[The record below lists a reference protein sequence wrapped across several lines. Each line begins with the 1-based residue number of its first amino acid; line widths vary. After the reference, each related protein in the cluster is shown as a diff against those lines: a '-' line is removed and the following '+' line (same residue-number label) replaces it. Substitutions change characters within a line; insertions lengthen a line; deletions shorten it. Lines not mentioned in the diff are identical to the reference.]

1 MQNVKERILR
11 RRRRKKCKQCK
22 LKHIGYLLLLFCI
35 LVGLLFLVKLFSPQ
49 SPKRQLRRRQFFN
62 AATDVDVVLAAWILG
77 APDAQAVEPTH
88 IQPSNTFRYIENFYV
103 SVMYLGLHVVIL
115 HDHLSENFI
124 QKYQTQRIQFHRV
137 PSPPAGR
144 SPQDHRFFQF
154 QLFLK
159 DYRFRQIVFADSS
172 DVFFFHSPFKYM
184 KRSSSA
190 LFVQK
195 DVGNLQNNLWA
206 KVKFRWCF
214 NMTKLPQVELY
225 NDGIIAG
232 KAPHVYN
239 FLACMVDAL
248 KEKRHGENCN
258 MMACNVCLHQP
269 RFKILLEKDTVLIN
283 PFLHECGNDDYAVIH
298 NKCIKSD
305 PDGGWNE
312 KKVKFIHGKIILKD
326 T

>member
-1 MQNVKERILR
+1 MQNVKDRILR
-11 RRRRKKCKQCK
+11 RRRRKCKQCK

-35 LVGLLFLVKLFSPQ
+35 LVVFLFILKMFLPQ
-49 SPKRQLRRRQFFN
+49 SPKRQLRKQKLFH

-88 IQPSNTFRYIENFYV
+88 VKPSNTFRYIQNFYM
-103 SVMYLGLHVVIL
+103 SAMYLGLHVVIL

-124 QKYQTQRIQFHRV
+124 QQYQTQRIQFYRV

-144 SPQDHRFFQF
+144 SPQDHRFFEF

-159 DYRFRQIVFADSS
+159 DYRFRQIVFADIS
-172 DVFFFHSPFKYM
+172 DVFFFHDPFQYM
-184 KRSSSA
+184 KRSSST
-190 LFVQK
+190 LFVQT

-206 KVKFRWCF
+206 VVKYKFCF
-214 NMTKLPQVELY
+214 NMTKLPKVDLY

-232 KAPHVYN
+232 KAPHIYT
-239 FLACMVDAL
+239 FLDCMVNAL
-248 KEKRHGENCN
+248 NEKRHGENCN
-258 MMACNVCLHQP
+258 MMACNVCLYQP
-269 RFKILLEKDTVLIN
+269 RFKILLEKNTALIN
-283 PFLHECGNDDYAVIH
+283 PFLHECGNDGFSIIH

-305 PDGGWNE
+305 PDGGWND
-312 KKVKFIHGKIILKD
+312 KIVDLVHGKIILKD